1 MVNGAASVVYV
12 VLFLLA
18 LIPVGVYCH
27 LAETNNDES
36 ENNNEY

>member
-12 VLFLLA
+12 ALFLLA

-27 LAETNNDES
+27 LAERNES
-36 ENNNEY
+36 RDNKHDD